1 MTRVGIRE
9 LRQNLSVYVRRVKD
23 GETLEVTEHG
33 RPVALLG
40 PVPRSDDPLDR
51 LEREGRIARH
61 ATGRLQDLGPP
72 LPPVPGAK
80 PLSVI
85 LDELR
90 EDRF

>member
-40 PVPRSDDPLDR
+40 PLPRSDDPLDR
-51 LEREGRIARH
+51 LEREGRIARR